1 MRNITL
7 TLNQVSKVDSTIV
20 YSHTIRVHLNE
31 SVTMSF
37 GQLVG
42 QLNYKFFKST
52 MAMRHSGNKGFSFN
66 NPFHFA
72 IAVDGVT
79 LCDTLTL
86 DQELQAKVR
95 MANTIDGQ
103 KRFARLMMGMLYSLI
118 SEDLDFGTFADWDN
132 TTYVMHDHETCIRQF
147 ADTQVVDL
155 IESLGE

>member
-1 MRNITL
+1 MKNITL

-31 SVTMSF
+31 SVKLTF

-66 NPFHFA
+66 NPFHFE

-79 LCDTLTL
+79 FCDTLTL

-118 SEDLDFGTFADWDN
+118 SEDLDFGTYADWDN
-132 TTYVMHDHETCIRQF
+132 TTYVMSDHNECIRAF

-155 IESLGE
+155 IDSLGE